1 MPALTKQLES
11 TDWRSREL
19 AAAGLGTIGP
29 AASSTTDKLA
39 ALLRDGDSDVRSAAL
54 QALSQIDPNRTPAM
68 PALRTVPDDRQVD
81 DRTDNLIAGP
91 FDTEGVAGRFAG
103 TDRPAGE
110 RRHAN
115 DGEDACRQG
124 VAICST
130 AAVGLAQYGR
140 EAKPALKPLIAS
152 LKDSNGYVRTCAI
165 EALGRIGQDAQAAT
179 ADLIERWGD
188 DSPPVRSAA
197 ARA

>member
-1 MPALTKQLES
+1 MGADAQPAMPALTKQLES

-19 AAAGLGTIGP
+19 AAEGLGTIGP
-29 AASSTTDKLA
+29 AASSTTGKLA
-39 ALLRDGDSDVRSAAL
+39 ALLRDEDSDVPHAAF

-68 PALRTVPDDRQVD
+68 PALRTAPDDRQVD
-81 DRTDNLIAGP
+81 DRTSKLIAGP
-91 FDTEGVAGRFAG
+91 FRILKALPDDSPEPIGPPAKDAMPTMVKMLAGKEWQSR
-103 TDRPAGE
+103 
-110 RRHAN
+110 
-115 DGEDACRQG
+115 
-124 VAICST
+124 ST

-179 ADLIERWGD
+179 ADLIEA
-188 DSPPVRSAA
+188 P
-197 ARA
+197 AR